1 MKHLWFAFVQVPN
14 ITCMVVHV
22 WTKWIGEENCRL
34 YTECYDL
41 PTSICRFY
49 NVYGEYQLLEGP
61 LRNCFGYF

>member
-1 MKHLWFAFVQVPN
+1 MKHLWFGSSSKHHAL
-14 ITCMVVHV
+14 MVVHMT

-49 NVYGEYQLLEGP
+49 NVYGEYQLLEG
-61 LRNCFGYF
+61 